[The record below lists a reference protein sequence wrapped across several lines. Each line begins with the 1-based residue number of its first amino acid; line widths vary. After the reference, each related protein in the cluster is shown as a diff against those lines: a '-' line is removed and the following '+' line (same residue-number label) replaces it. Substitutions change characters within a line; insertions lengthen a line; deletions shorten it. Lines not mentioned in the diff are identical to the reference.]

1 MAFSLIESRDDF
13 LHVRVSGVMTLAD
26 QAALQDAARILIARG
41 LKPRVLAVLAG
52 FGGWAKGQDWGDV
65 TFLSEHGDDIARMAI
80 VGEERWRDDALMF
93 VAKGLRATR
102 IEYFTPENLEGA
114 KLWVNQ

>member
-1 MAFSLIESRDDF
+1 MAFSLIESSDDF

-26 QAALQDAARILIARG
+26 QAALQNAARVLIDRG

-93 VAKGLRATR
+93 VAKGLRATA
-102 IEYFTPENLEGA
+102 IEYFKPADIEGA